1 MARAI
6 QKESE
11 NGRRTVAQLES
22 LDIAGIGS
30 ILKEEADKGRKCIFW
45 AWSYVRYLKYIAL
58 PDVRVYSGTDRDYS
72 WDSFMEAFLLKYP
85 RHSWSC
91 KELKMLLK
99 SKLSG
104 KAKAQYEALPREVRH
119 GSFEGIMAALSRA
132 NKEDDQTKKVLA
144 LGKLRRLKKL
154 ETQTIAE
161 YCVELERLS
170 AKAYPELDEV
180 TLSTVRAHQ
189 LYEQVVHWPES
200 YYFMEAMEKDGG
212 TAYASLKQA
221 AMRVE
226 RRRLTLE
233 NVKEQHGRRPAVRQ
247 DEVRSQRFGR
257 AETLGTM
264 HEARKEN
271 AAKE

>member
-1 MARAI
+1 
-6 QKESE
+6 
-11 NGRRTVAQLES
+11 
-22 LDIAGIGS
+22 
-30 ILKEEADKGRKCIFW
+30 
-45 AWSYVRYLKYIAL
+45 
-58 PDVRVYSGTDRDYS
+58 
-72 WDSFMEAFLLKYP
+72 MEAFLLKYP

-104 KAKAQYEALPREVRH
+104 KAKAQYEALPREIRH

-132 NKEDDQTKKVLA
+132 NKEDDQTK
-144 LGKLRRLKKL
+144 KKL

-226 RRRLTLE
+226 RRRLTLGKCE
-233 NVKEQHGRRPAVRQ
+233 GATFVRKPAVKRK
-247 DEVRSQRFGR
+247 R
-257 AETLGTM
+257 LGTHVM
-264 HEARKEN
+264 KLGRWNSDNCKGRGTSPKTLKRKRCGMWSWGPHGGHVNDESLRARESEGT
-271 AAKE
+271 AAKPYGEKCITKVDVCAKALVALLDTGSEYQFCP